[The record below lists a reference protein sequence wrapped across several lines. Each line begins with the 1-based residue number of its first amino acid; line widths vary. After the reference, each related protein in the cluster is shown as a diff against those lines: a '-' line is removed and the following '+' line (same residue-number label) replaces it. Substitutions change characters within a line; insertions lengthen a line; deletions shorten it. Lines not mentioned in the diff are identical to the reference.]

1 VIDRRTF
8 VTVGLFSALPAPALY
23 AQQARP
29 PVRLGFL
36 RIVAPPRIYIDAFE
50 QGLRDRGY
58 APGRDVEIEYRFA
71 EGREEELDRLAKEL
85 VARKVAIIV
94 VAGNQAIRAARTA
107 TRAIPIVMAVANDP
121 VAVGLVTSLARPGGN
136 ITGTTLLSSTLV
148 GKRLEIV
155 QQLIPKVTRVA
166 VLLNKDNPAHAVA
179 WKETLGA
186 AGTLR
191 ITVQPIEVQGA
202 DTFDG
207 AFARMVKDRA
217 EAVVLFEDAMFATER
232 LRLVA
237 LASAMRMPAVYGQ
250 RNSVDDGGLI
260 SYGPSI
266 ADAYRN
272 AATFVDKILKGGK
285 PADLPIEQPTRFE
298 LVINMKT
305 AKALGLTIPQSLLVR
320 ADEVIQ

>member
-1 VIDRRTF
+1 
-8 VTVGLFSALPAPALY
+8 
-23 AQQARP
+23 
-29 PVRLGFL
+29 
-36 RIVAPPRIYIDAFE
+36 
-50 QGLRDRGY
+50 
-58 APGRDVEIEYRFA
+58 
-71 EGREEELDRLAKEL
+71 
-85 VARKVAIIV
+85 
-94 VAGNQAIRAARTA
+94 
-107 TRAIPIVMAVANDP
+107 
-121 VAVGLVTSLARPGGN
+121 
-136 ITGTTLLSSTLV
+136 
-148 GKRLEIV
+148 V

-166 VLLNKDNPAHAVA
+166 VLLNRTIQPMPLPGRKR
-179 WKETLGA
+179 WA

-191 ITVQPIEVQGA
+191 NTVQPNEVQGA
-202 DTFDG
+202 DTIDG

-285 PADLPIEQPTRFE
+285 PADLPINSRQGSARYQYEDARLGAIHSRCYTR
-298 LVINMKT
+298 
-305 AKALGLTIPQSLLVR
+305 G
-320 ADEVIQ
+320 